1 MRWRLEPSIADNNNE
16 VHESWLRNCR
26 GLWNTTLVKDN
37 APNLFQSYG
46 VKGIIKSL
54 CKIQG
59 LFRSPSICWS
69 FLWEFSMPFFLV
81 KFGWRLAMSL
91 QNNLKK
97 SCSRVFIFLLYLY
110 KVITLYKL
118 GCTPFLF
125 FLK

>member
-81 KFGWRLAMSL
+81 KFGWRLAMNL

-97 SCSRVFIFLLYLY
+97 SCSRVFIFSLYLY

-118 GCTPFLF
+118 GCTPFF
-125 FLK
+125 FFF